1 MKKKPEALDIF
12 YMQLALAEARK
23 AAERGEVPVGAVLV
37 KEGQV
42 LACGH
47 NRPVSS
53 SDPTAH
59 AEIVAI
65 RKAAR
70 KCGNYRLPGST
81 LYVTVE
87 PCPMCLGA
95 IVQARLKRV
104 VFGAEDSKA
113 GAVISR
119 LKFSLDQANHRPEV
133 SGGVCREEC
142 GQLLKDF
149 FRLKRQSKKKPMLV
163 ENRPTFK

>member
-1 MKKKPEALDIF
+1 MR
-12 YMQLALAEARK
+12 LALAEARK
-23 AAERGEVPVGAVLV
+23 AAARGEVPVGAVLV
-37 KEGQV
+37 KEGRV
-42 LACGH
+42 VARGH
-47 NRPVSS
+47 NRPVAS

-70 KCGNYRLPGST
+70 KFGNYRLPGFT

-95 IVQARLKRV
+95 IVQARLGRV

-113 GAVISR
+113 GAVVSR
-119 LKFSLDQANHRPEV
+119 LRFSLDQANHRPEI
-133 SGGVCREEC
+133 SGGLCREEC

-149 FRLKRQSKKKPMLV
+149 FRQKRQGRKKGRMV
-163 ENRPTFK
+163 ENRSTFK

>member
-1 MKKKPEALDIF
+1 MKKKPESLDIY

-23 AAERGEVPVGAVLV
+23 AAARGEVPVGAVLV
-37 KEGQV
+37 QEGRV
-42 LACGH
+42 LARGH
-47 NRPVSS
+47 NRPVSG

-70 KCGNYRLPGST
+70 KLGNYRLTGST

-95 IVQARLKRV
+95 IIQARIRRLV
-104 VFGAEDSKA
+104 YGAEDPKA
-113 GAVISR
+113 GAVVSR
-119 LKFSLDQANHRPEV
+119 LRFSLDQANHRPEI
-133 SGGVCREEC
+133 SGGLGRDEC

-149 FRLKRQSKKKPMLV
+149 FRQKRQGQKKCRMV
-163 ENRPTFK
+163 ENRATFK

>member
-1 MKKKPEALDIF
+1 MR
-12 YMQLALAEARK
+12 LALAEARK
-23 AAERGEVPVGAVLV
+23 AAARGEVPVGAVLV
-37 KEGQV
+37 KEGRV
-42 LACGH
+42 VARGH
-47 NRPVSS
+47 NRPVVS

-70 KCGNYRLPGST
+70 KFGNYRLPGFT

-95 IVQARLKRV
+95 IVQARLGRV

-113 GAVISR
+113 GAVVSR
-119 LKFSLDQANHRPEV
+119 LRFSLDQANHRPEI
-133 SGGVCREEC
+133 SGGLCREEC

-149 FRLKRQSKKKPMLV
+149 FRQKRQGRKKGRMV
-163 ENRPTFK
+163 ENRSTFK

>member
-1 MKKKPEALDIF
+1 
-12 YMQLALAEARK
+12 MQLALAEARK
-23 AAERGEVPVGAVLV
+23 AAARGEVPVGAVLV
-37 KEGQV
+37 QEGRV
-42 LACGH
+42 LARGH
-47 NRPVSS
+47 NRPVGS

-70 KCGNYRLPGST
+70 KFGNYRLPGST

-95 IVQARLKRV
+95 IIQARLSRV
-104 VFGAEDSKA
+104 VFGATDSKA
-113 GAVISR
+113 GAVVSR
-119 LKFSLDQANHRPEV
+119 LRFSLDQANHRPEIR
-133 SGGVCREEC
+133 GGLCREEC

-149 FRLKRQSKKKPMLV
+149 FRLKRKGRKRGQVV
-163 ENRPTFK
+163 ENRSTFK